1 LFLKI
6 EKDFDRKFPDY
17 KERLMKSWNVNFEKF
32 FYYFKKSLC
41 TGDSIHETLMHAQ
54 NLKLGV
60 YLCITNLF

>member
-54 NLKLGV
+54 NLKLDN
-60 YLCITNLF
+60 YLL